1 MRIKLFAG
9 LAACLTL
16 TLLLPL
22 TRGAGTGAADAQRF
36 DAWSPSGENRG
47 YAYVARGVRN
57 ELGGNFARAL
67 LDYTEAIRMEPKSI
81 LAHYHRG
88 CLHLELGNLKQAV
101 ADLDVVI
108 KLDLN
113 YGAIR
118 AHLVRGHV
126 HAEMGQRDRALADY
140 AEVIQ
145 RAYNN
150 AEGRGM
156 RAEAYKAKGHYA
168 AANADYAKARQ
179 MSPRDDVA
187 LNALAWFR
195 ATCPDASFRNGREAV
210 EDATKACE
218 LSKWEVGHN
227 IDTLAAACAEVGDFG
242 NAVKYQAQA
251 ISKSVLS
258 AGARKEMEQRLRL
271 FKQGRPWRE
280 KSKL

>member
-1 MRIKLFAG
+1 MRSKLFAG
-9 LAACLTL
+9 LAACLTW

-22 TRGAGTGAADAQRF
+22 ARGADAGAADFERF
-36 DAWSPSGENRG
+36 QAVSPSNENRG
-47 YAYVARGVRN
+47 HAYVVRGIGN
-57 ELGGNFARAL
+57 ENAGNFARAL
-67 LDYTEAIRMEPKSI
+67 LDYTEAIRLEPKS
-81 LAHYHRG
+81 LTAHYQRG
-88 CLHLELGNLKQAV
+88 CLHYELGNLKQAV

-113 YGAIR
+113 YGALR
-118 AHLVRGHV
+118 AHLIRGHV
-126 HAEMGQRDRALADY
+126 HAEMGQRDRARADY
-140 AEVIQ
+140 AEVIR
-145 RAYNN
+145 RAYTN

-156 RAEAYKAKGHYA
+156 RAAAYNAKGDYA

-195 ATCPDASFRNGREAV
+195 ATCPEASFRNGRQAV

-218 LSKWEVGHN
+218 LTKWEDGHH
-227 IDTLAAACAEVGDFG
+227 IDTLAAACAEAGDFG

-258 AGARKEMEQRLRL
+258 PGARKEMEQRLRL
-271 FKQGRPWRE
+271 YKQGKPWRE
-280 KSKL
+280 KSEL